1 MYCKQCGHRGEE
13 KSEICPK
20 CGAKFATAVAS
31 SGPSPKAKVRWHVP
45 AAAVIIGVSL
55 FVVVP
60 RFFLR
65 TDAELI
71 EPTTK
76 LRFLRALSHSDY
88 RRIGQREFRVE
99 GQTLLMTWDLR
110 WNTLLETKQQEIVHN
125 VGRAW
130 QVVGGEDTRFL
141 IEGEDDTVASY
152 KKGEVHL
159 NSP

>member
-1 MYCKQCGHRGEE
+1 MYCKQCGHRTEQ
-13 KSEICPK
+13 KSETCPK
-20 CGAKFATAVAS
+20 CGVRFATDTAKSDA
-31 SGPSPKAKVRWHVP
+31 SPKAKIRWHVP
-45 AAAVIIGVSL
+45 VVAAIIGVIL

-60 RFFLR
+60 RIFLR

-88 RRIGQREFRVE
+88 RKIGQGAFRVE
-99 GQTLLMTWDLR
+99 GQTLLITWDLR
-110 WNTLLETKQQEIVHN
+110 WNTLVETKQQEIVHN

-141 IEGEDDTVASY
+141 IEGEDNIVASY
-152 KKGEVHL
+152 NKGEVHL
-159 NSP
+159 SSP